1 MLPPSDDEKE
11 TNVSALAQAVARRE
25 TARLPWVTD
34 VALVVAG
41 SALMALLAQLEVK
54 LPFTPVPVTGQTLG
68 VLLVGGALGSVL
80 AGAALLLYL
89 AWGAIGLPVY
99 AGGESGIE
107 YLGFGTPSAGYLW
120 GMVIAA
126 VLIGWLAEKRWD
138 RGVGS
143 AIGAF
148 LLGEIVIFTIG
159 VGWLANSIGVP
170 VEKALELGLYPF
182 VVGDI
187 LKVLLAAGAF
197 PLLWRLLKRE
207 R

>member
-1 MLPPSDDEKE
+1 
-11 TNVSALAQAVARRE
+11 VSALAQTITQERSIGSSRAI
-25 TARLPWVTD
+25 D

-41 SALMALLAQLEVK
+41 ALLMGGLANVSVQ

-68 VLLVGGALGSVL
+68 VLLVGGALGSL
-80 AGAALLLYL
+80 LGGISMLLYL
-89 AWGAIGLPVY
+89 ALGAIGLPFY
-99 AGGESGIE
+99 ANGDSGLE

-120 GMVIAA
+120 GFVVAA
-126 VLIGWLAEKRWD
+126 VVIGRLAERRWD

-148 LLGEIVIFTIG
+148 VLGEIVIFTIG
-159 VGWLANSIGVP
+159 IAWLAQSLDISG
-170 VEKALELGLYPF
+170 EKAIELGLYPF
-182 VVGDI
+182 VVGDV

-197 PLLWRLLKRE
+197 PLLWRLLKRD

>member
-1 MLPPSDDEKE
+1 M
-11 TNVSALAQAVARRE
+11 SALAQAVARRE

-41 SALMALLAQLEVK
+41 SVLMALLAQLEVK
-54 LPFTPVPVTGQTLG
+54 LPLTPVPVTGQTLG

>member
-1 MLPPSDDEKE
+1 
-11 TNVSALAQAVARRE
+11 VSALAQTITQERSIGSSRAI
-25 TARLPWVTD
+25 D

-41 SALMALLAQLEVK
+41 ALLMGGLANVSVQ

-68 VLLVGGALGSVL
+68 VLLVGGALGSLLGGVSM
-80 AGAALLLYL
+80 LLYL
-89 AWGAIGLPVY
+89 ALGAIGLPFY
-99 AGGESGIE
+99 ANGDSGLE

-120 GMVIAA
+120 GFVVAA
-126 VLIGWLAEKRWD
+126 VLIGRLAEKRWD

-159 VGWLANSIGVP
+159 IAWLSRSLDISG
-170 VEKALELGLYPF
+170 EKAIELGLYPF
-182 VVGDI
+182 VVGDV

-197 PLLWRLLKRE
+197 PLLWRLLQRD

>member
-1 MLPPSDDEKE
+1 
-11 TNVSALAQAVARRE
+11 VSALAQTITQERSIGSSRAI
-25 TARLPWVTD
+25 D

-41 SALMALLAQLEVK
+41 ALLMGGLANVSVQ

-68 VLLVGGALGSVL
+68 VLLVGGALGSLLGGVSM
-80 AGAALLLYL
+80 LLYL
-89 AWGAIGLPVY
+89 ALGAIGLPFY
-99 AGGESGIE
+99 ANGDSGLE

-120 GMVIAA
+120 GFVVAA
-126 VLIGWLAEKRWD
+126 VLIGRLAEKRWD

-159 VGWLANSIGVP
+159 IAWLSRSLDISG
-170 VEKALELGLYPF
+170 EKAIELGLYPF
-182 VVGDI
+182 VVGDV

-197 PLLWRLLKRE
+197 PLLWRLLKRD

>member
-1 MLPPSDDEKE
+1 
-11 TNVSALAQAVARRE
+11 VSALAQTITQERSIGSSRAI
-25 TARLPWVTD
+25 D

-41 SALMALLAQLEVK
+41 ALLMGGLANVSVQ

-68 VLLVGGALGSVL
+68 VLLVGGALGSL
-80 AGAALLLYL
+80 LGGISMLLYL
-89 AWGAIGLPVY
+89 ALGAIGLPFY
-99 AGGESGIE
+99 ANGDSGLE

-120 GMVIAA
+120 GFVVAA
-126 VLIGWLAEKRWD
+126 VVIGRLAERRWD

-148 LLGEIVIFTIG
+148 VLGEIVIFTIG
-159 VGWLANSIGVP
+159 IAWLSQSLDISG
-170 VEKALELGLYPF
+170 EKAIELGLYPF
-182 VVGDI
+182 VVGDV

-197 PLLWRLLKRE
+197 PLLWRLLKRD

>member
-1 MLPPSDDEKE
+1 M
-11 TNVSALAQAVARRE
+11 SALAQAVARKE
-25 TARLPWVTD
+25 AARTPLVTD
-34 VALVVAG
+34 IALVVTG
-41 SALMALLAQLEVK
+41 SVLMALLAQVEVK

-68 VLLVGGALGSVL
+68 VLLVGGALGAVL
-80 AGAALLLYL
+80 AGAAMLLYL

-120 GMVIAA
+120 GFVIAA
-126 VLIGWLAEKRWD
+126 VLIGYLAQKRWD

-159 VGWLANSIGVP
+159 VGWLANSIGVSA
-170 VEKALELGLYPF
+170 EKALELGLYPF

-197 PLLWRLLKRE
+197 PLLWRVLR
-207 R
+207 RDDGDTPPS